1 MNNRTASINNF
12 ANQSS
17 KVLQDETAKG
27 KLLQSNNCTKQSRSR
42 TARAS
47 EQGRHPEARTTALAK
62 FSLSSLSTLAHSIP
76 NRNKHIKMA
85 SIPAIGLQMTTA
97 RQYTASPLKLCR
109 AGVASLGIESKV
121 GSWAK
126 LASSCRLSSL
136 IPFQHSFSS
145 PPKQSDKVATKAMAE
160 STDKPVAGLPID
172 LKGKKAFIAGVADD
186 NGYGWAIAK
195 SLAAAG
201 AEILVGTW
209 VPALNIFET
218 SLRRGKFDE
227 SRVLPDGSLMEIA
240 KIYPLDAVFD
250 SPEDVPE
257 DVKTNKRYA
266 GSSNWTVKEVAETV
280 KQDFGSID
288 ILVHSLANGPEVT
301 KPLLETSRHGY
312 LAAISASSYSYVSLL
327 KHFLPI
333 MNPGGS
339 SISLT
344 YIASERIIP
353 GYGGGM
359 SSAKAALE
367 SDTKVLAFE
376 AGRKYKIRVN
386 TISAGPLR
394 SRAAKAIGFIDMMID
409 YSLAN
414 APLQKELS
422 AEEVG
427 NTAAFLASPLASAV
441 TGAVVYVDNGLNAMG
456 VGVDSPIFENLD
468 IPKDKH

>member
-1 MNNRTASINNF
+1 MGTATAPGSYLTTIKPCISSSRKMLISSIVNI
-12 ANQSS
+12 STEH
-17 KVLQDETAKG
+17 KE
-27 KLLQSNNCTKQSRSR
+27 
-42 TARAS
+42 AS
-47 EQGRHPEARTTALAK
+47 WTR
-62 FSLSSLSTLAHSIP
+62 
-76 NRNKHIKMA
+76 
-85 SIPAIGLQMTTA
+85 
-97 RQYTASPLKLCR
+97 
-109 AGVASLGIESKV
+109 
-121 GSWAK
+121 
-126 LASSCRLSSL
+126 LASSSNISSRQ
-136 IPFQHSFSS
+136 PFLHRITSGPVKFE
-145 PPKQSDKVATKAMAE
+145 KFVTRAMSE
-160 STDKPVAGLPID
+160 TNDKPLSGLPID
-172 LKGKKAFIAGVADD
+172 LRGKRAFIAGVADD

-209 VPALNIFET
+209 VPALNIFES

-227 SRVLPDGSLMEIA
+227 SRVLPDGSLMEIT
-240 KIYPLDAVFD
+240 KVYPMDAVYD
-250 SPEDVPE
+250 CPEDVPE

-266 GSSNWTVKEVAETV
+266 GSSNWTVQEVVECV
-280 KQDFGSID
+280 KRDFGSID
-288 ILVHSLANGPEVT
+288 ILVHSLANGPEVS
-301 KPLLETSRHGY
+301 KPLLETSRNGY
-312 LAAISASSYSYVSLL
+312 LAALSASSYSFVSLL
-327 KHFLPI
+327 KHFIPI
-333 MNPGGS
+333 MNPGGA

-367 SDTKVLAFE
+367 SDTRVLAFE
-376 AGRKYKIRVN
+376 AGRKHKVRVN

-427 NTAAFLASPLASAV
+427 NAAAFLASPLSSAI

-456 VGVDSPIFENLD
+456 VGVDSPIFANLD
-468 IPKDKH
+468 ILKDN

>member
-1 MNNRTASINNF
+1 MAATAASSLQINAARPSLLSAQRILRGGV
-12 ANQSS
+12 ANAGINPLGTSW
-17 KVLQDETAKG
+17 
-27 KLLQSNNCTKQSRSR
+27 
-42 TARAS
+42 
-47 EQGRHPEARTTALAK
+47 AK
-62 FSLSSLSTLAHSIP
+62 FSSAC
-76 NRNKHIKMA
+76 HI
-85 SIPAIGLQMTTA
+85 SFG
-97 RQYTASPLKLCR
+97 
-109 AGVASLGIESKV
+109 
-121 GSWAK
+121 
-126 LASSCRLSSL
+126 
-136 IPFQHSFSS
+136 QHFSRTFTSS
-145 PPKQSDKVATKAMAE
+145 PAKFNKVAVKAMSE
-160 STDKPVAGLPID
+160 PGENKPASGSGLPIN
-172 LKGKKAFIAGVADD
+172 LKGKRAFIAGVADD

-201 AEILVGTW
+201 AEILLGTW

-227 SRVLPDGSLMEIA
+227 SRVLPDGSLMEITKVYA
-240 KIYPLDAVFD
+240 LDAVFD

-257 DVKTNKRYA
+257 DIKANKRYA
-266 GSSNWTVKEVAETV
+266 GSSNWTVKEVAECV

-301 KPLLETSRHGY
+301 KPLLETSRKGY

-333 MNPGGS
+333 INPGGS

-367 SDTKVLAFE
+367 SDTRVLAFE
-376 AGRKYKIRVN
+376 AGRKHKVRVN

-422 AEEVG
+422 ADEVG
-427 NTAAFLASPLASAV
+427 NTAAFLASPLASAI
-441 TGAVVYVDNGLNAMG
+441 TGAVIYVDNGLNAMG
-456 VGVDSPIFENLD
+456 VGVDSPIFKDLD
-468 IPKDKH
+468 IPKAS

>member
-1 MNNRTASINNF
+1 MAASAATGIQMTTARPCM
-12 ANQSS
+12 SS
-17 KVLQDETAKG
+17 
-27 KLLQSNNCTKQSRSR
+27 SNNKLFKAGAAIFGSNCTVPTWVKLTSSSYISSMRPSNR
-42 TARAS
+42 
-47 EQGRHPEARTTALAK
+47 
-62 FSLSSLSTLAHSIP
+62 SLSSLSMKPWTVVP
-76 NRNKHIKMA
+76 
-85 SIPAIGLQMTTA
+85 
-97 RQYTASPLKLCR
+97 
-109 AGVASLGIESKV
+109 
-121 GSWAK
+121 
-126 LASSCRLSSL
+126 
-136 IPFQHSFSS
+136 
-145 PPKQSDKVATKAMAE
+145 KAMAE
-160 STDKPVAGLPID
+160 STGKSVSGLSIN

-240 KIYPLDAVFD
+240 KVYPLDAVFD

-257 DVKTNKRYA
+257 DVKANKRYA
-266 GSSNWTVKEVAETV
+266 GSSKWTVKEAAESV
-280 KQDFGSID
+280 KEDFGSID

-301 KPLLETSRHGY
+301 KPLLETSRNGY
-312 LAAISASSYSYVSLL
+312 LAALSASSYSYVSLL

-333 MNPGGS
+333 INPGGS

-367 SDTKVLAFE
+367 SDTRVLAFE
-376 AGRKYKIRVN
+376 AGRKHKVRVN
-386 TISAGPLR
+386 SISAGPLR

-409 YSLAN
+409 YSIEN

-427 NTAAFLASPLASAV
+427 NTAAFLASPLASAI
-441 TGAVVYVDNGLNAMG
+441 TGAIIYVDNGLNAMG
-456 VGVDSPIFENLD
+456 VGVDSPIFEKLD